1 MTAWWERDFYAFD
14 VESTGVNSRA
24 DRIVTAT
31 LLHVD
36 PANRTKEAVGQWL
49 ADPGVE
55 IPAGATKVH
64 GITTEH
70 AREHGRPAV
79 EVVAEI
85 VDALIKVFES
95 GKGLSIYNAPFD
107 LTMVGCEALRHLGD
121 GSFAPSECVV
131 DGLVIDKRLN
141 RKVFGKGARQLVNT
155 CKRNR
160 IVLSEQDAHT
170 SLGDTIAAARLSYA
184 QVSRSGL
191 LRGLELDEL
200 HRRQNGWFRDQA
212 LGDEDDQGFAAWLE
226 SKGSFADA
234 ERCRAE
240 AHTWPMHKLYLEE
253 MAPPEPPPVTESG
266 GDLPF

>member
-1 MTAWWERDFYAFD
+1 MTAWWERDFYSFD
-14 VESTGVNSRA
+14 VESTGVNWRA
-24 DRIVTAT
+24 DRVVTAT

-64 GITTEH
+64 GISTEQ
-70 AREHGRPAV
+70 ARDQGRPAV
-79 EVVAEI
+79 EVIAEI
-85 VDALIKVFES
+85 VEALQGVFDS
-95 GKGLSIYNAPFD
+95 GKALSIYNAPFD
-107 LTMVGCEALRHLGD
+107 LGMVGCEALRYLGD
-121 GSFAPSECVV
+121 DSFKPTECVV

-141 RKVFGKGARQLVNT
+141 RKVYGKGARQLTNT

-160 IVLSEQDAHT
+160 IVLSQEDAHT
-170 SLGDTIAAARLSYA
+170 SLGDTIAAARLVYA

-191 LRGLELDEL
+191 LRGLDLDEL

-212 LGDEDDQGFAAWLE
+212 LGDGDDAGFAVWLD
-226 SKGSFADA
+226 SKGDFAGA

-240 AHTWPMHKLYLEE
+240 AHTWPMHELRLEE
-253 MAPPEPPPVTESG
+253 MALPEPPPVTESAG
-266 GDLPF
+266 EVPF